1 MDELELI
8 EQALN
13 DWNLPEIEEITAE
26 EITEEVIDG

>member
-26 EITEEVIDG
+26 EITEEVIE

>member
-1 MDELELI
+1 MNELELI

-26 EITEEVIDG
+26 EITEEATE

>member
-8 EQALN
+8 EEALK

-26 EITEEVIDG
+26 EITGEETE

>member
-26 EITEEVIDG
+26 EITKEEIE